1 MNSVYRSACCALL
14 LIMVCRGEALAATV
28 PPNFSEALV
37 ATGLSNPTSMS
48 FAPDGRLFVC
58 LQGGQVRV
66 IENGAL
72 LAAPFVNLTVDSAGE
87 RGLLGLA
94 FDPNFSTNHY
104 VYIYYT
110 ATTPSVHN
118 RVSRFVANGNVAVA
132 GSEVVILDLNN
143 LSGATNHNG
152 GSLHF
157 GIDGKLF
164 IGVGENATPSNA
176 QMLTNLLGKILRINA
191 DGTIPSDNPF
201 ITQTTGKNQAI
212 WALGLRNPYTFAF
225 EPLSGRMLINDVGQD
240 TNEEID
246 DGFAGRNYG
255 WPDSE
260 GPTSNP
266 NHTGPIYYYPHSGG
280 PVTGCAITGGTF
292 YVPGAT
298 QFPASF
304 VGTYF
309 FADFC
314 GGWIKYL
321 DPGNNNTVTS
331 FASAISSPVDL
342 QVGPEGNLY
351 YLARGTGS
359 VVRIFYTGNQA
370 PQITLQPA
378 NQTVSAGQ
386 PVTFTASASGTP
398 VPAFQWQRNQVDI
411 PGATSVSYTIAATAA
426 ADNGARFRAI
436 ASNVAGSATSNEAVL
451 TVTTSARVNVAA
463 AANGATAVGS
473 STHDVGFAASGAING
488 DRKGQGW
495 GAGGGWNDAT
505 ASAWP
510 DWLEVDFAGAK
521 TIDEVDVFSVQ
532 DNWSAPVEPTPTMTF
547 TRFGVSDFTVQYWN
561 GAQWVAVPGGIVSG
575 NTLVWRQITF
585 AAVTTT
591 KIRVFITAAFDTWS
605 RVTEVEAYS
614 VGGGPGNAAPT
625 VTLTKPA
632 GGSSYEAP
640 ASIVLEADAHDSDG
654 MIKRVDF
661 YENGNL
667 VGSDA
672 TSPYQFTWATSAS
685 GSHALTA
692 VAVDNLDLATTSAAV
707 TVTVT
712 AAGGRTNVA
721 LAANGATAVSSST
734 HDAGFAASGA
744 INGDRKGQ
752 GWGAGGGWNDGT
764 PNSWPDWLE
773 VDFAGAKTIDE
784 VDVFSVQDNPYA
796 PVEPT
801 PTMTFT
807 RFGVSD
813 FTVQYW
819 NGAQWVAVPGGIVS
833 GNTLVWRQ
841 LTFGAVTTTKIR
853 VLITG
858 ALDTWSRVTEVEAY
872 Q

>member
-1 MNSVYRSACCALL
+1 MNSVYRSACYALL
-14 LIMVCRGEALAATV
+14 VTMVCLGEALAATV
-28 PPNFSEALV
+28 PPNFSEAVV
-37 ATGLSNPTSMS
+37 ATGLSNPTSMT

-72 LAAPFVNLTVDSAGE
+72 LAAPFVTLAVDSAGE

-118 RVSRFVANGNVAVA
+118 RVSRFVANGNVAAA

-143 LSGATNHNG
+143 LSSATNHNG

-164 IGVGENATPSNA
+164 IGVGENATPSNS

-255 WPDSE
+255 WPASE
-260 GPTSNP
+260 GPTTNP
-266 NHTGPIYYYPHSGG
+266 NYTGPIYYYPHSGG

-292 YVPGAT
+292 YVPGST
-298 QFPASF
+298 QFPGSY

-321 DPGNNNTVTS
+321 DPGNNNTVAS
-331 FASAISSPVDL
+331 FASGISSPVDL
-342 QVGPEGNLY
+342 QVGPDGNLY
-351 YLARGTGS
+351 YLARGSGT

-378 NQTVSAGQ
+378 SQTVSAGQ
-386 PVTFTASASGTP
+386 SVSFTASASGTP
-398 VPAFQWQRNQVDI
+398 APAFQWQRNQVDI
-411 PGATSVSYTIAATAA
+411 PGATGVSYTIAAAAA

-436 ASNVAGSATSNEAVL
+436 ATNVAGSATSNEAVL

-463 AANGATAVGS
+463 AVNGATAIGS
-473 STHDVGFAASGAING
+473 STVGSYAASGAING
-488 DRKGQGW
+488 DRTGQPW
-495 GAGGGWNDAT
+495 GAGGGWNDGT
-505 ASAWP
+505 PNSWP

-521 TIDEVDVFSVQ
+521 MIDEVDVFSVQ
-532 DNWSAPVEPTPTMTF
+532 DNVYAPVEPTSAMTF
-547 TRFGVSDFTVQYWN
+547 TRYGLTDFVVQSWN
-561 GAQWVAVPGGIVSG
+561 GAQWVAVPGGTVSG
-575 NTLVWRQITF
+575 NTLVWRRITF
-585 AAVTTT
+585 AALTTT
-591 KIRVFITAAFDTWS
+591 KIRIFITAALDTWS

-614 VGGGPGNAAPT
+614 AGGGPANAAPT
-625 VTLTKPA
+625 VTLTSPTQ
-632 GGSSYEAP
+632 GQSYAAP
-640 ASIVLEADAHDSDG
+640 ASILLEADAHDSDG
-654 MIKRVDF
+654 TIKRVDF

-667 VGSDA
+667 VGTDA
-672 TSPYQFTWATSAS
+672 TSPYQFTWTTSAS

-692 VAVDNLDLATTSAAV
+692 VAVDNLDLATTSAPV
-707 TVTVT
+707 TVTVNG
-712 AAGGRTNVA
+712 AGGRTNVA
-721 LAANGATAVSSST
+721 LAANGATAIGSST
-734 HDAGFAASGA
+734 VGSYAASGA
-744 INGDRKGQ
+744 INGDRTGQ
-752 GWGAGGGWNDGT
+752 PWGAGGGWNDGT

-773 VDFAGAKTIDE
+773 VDFAGAKTINE
-784 VDVFSVQDNPYA
+784 VDVFSVQDNVYA

-801 PTMTFT
+801 STMTFT
-807 RFGVSD
+807 RYGLTD

-819 NGAQWVAVPGGIVS
+819 NGTQWVAVPGGVVS